1 MPVLLKCISKI
12 SLLEIK
18 LRNEFGIRG
27 LLSSEWAEYV
37 GGGRENSSEKNKKS

>member
-37 GGGRENSSEKNKKS
+37 GGGENSSEKNKKS